1 MATETEERL
10 VPAVVEVP
18 EEPVPRGWWA
28 RGKHLV
34 LHRIL
39 KLDDTPHRIAFGVF
53 LGFLVGATPT
63 LGFQM
68 IIYLGIAAILGANKI
83 SGILPIWLSNPVT
96 AVPLY
101 YSNWKIGRLLL
112 TGDLQTSESS
122 KRMIETVIAQ
132 TEAPAIGV
140 THTEFWQVAT
150 QVLVDMGL
158 ELWVGSLF
166 VGLVAGGV
174 GYWLTYR
181 AVRLYRERRH
191 RTA

>member
-10 VPAVVEVP
+10 VSPAV
-18 EEPVPRGWWA
+18 EPRDDPPPRGWWA
-28 RGKHLV
+28 RAKHLV

-68 IIYLGIAAILGANKI
+68 LIYLGIAAILGANKI
-83 SGILPIWLSNPVT
+83 SGILPIWISNPVT

-112 TGDLQTSESS
+112 TGDLKTSEASR
-122 KRMIETVIAQ
+122 RMIETVIAQ

-140 THTEFWQVAT
+140 THTEFWRVAT
-150 QVLVDMGL
+150 QALVDMGL

-166 VGLVAGGV
+166 VGLVAGAV

-181 AVRLYRERRH
+181 AVRLYRTKLKRAH
-191 RTA
+191 